1 MNENDSEGAM
11 PMQKKRNS
19 GFTLL
24 EIMFAAGV
32 LAIGLG
38 LLFGSLVSINLLGQV
53 AEGKTMATAYM
64 SSVLEQVRNTPRA
77 SLFTFVPQAAPQDP
91 GYTMSVALDA
101 INTSG
106 GTVRL
111 PLANAAAGAAL
122 PNPLAV
128 RATVVYTT
136 PRGHM
141 FSITSTTFCGNGI

>member
-1 MNENDSEGAM
+1 M
-11 PMQKKRNS
+11 PMQKKTNS

-64 SSVLEQVRNTPRA
+64 SSVLEQVRSTPR
-77 SLFTFVPQAAPQDP
+77 SSVVTLVPRLAPQEP
-91 GYTMSVALDA
+91 GYTMNVALEAIDA
-101 INTSG
+101 SGNTL
-106 GTVRL
+106 RL
-111 PLANAAAGAAL
+111 PLASVAAGAAL
-122 PNPLAV
+122 PNPLAI

-136 PRGHM
+136 PRNHM
-141 FSITSTTFCGNGI
+141 FSITSTTFCGNGL